1 MLHALQVQPDLAA
14 SRARIVAAADEER
27 RRLVR
32 DLHDGAQPHL
42 VNTIITL
49 KLALRAL
56 EDEDEDA
63 SALVTAALDHAERAT
78 LELRELA
85 RGILPS
91 ALVRSGLR
99 AGVQTLAARAP
110 VPVDVDVSVSR
121 LPAAIEATAYLIVA
135 EALTNVV
142 KHARAQR
149 AAVTARVDDGMLLL
163 EVADDGVGGARADR
177 SGLIGLG
184 DRLAAV
190 DGRLWIESPD
200 NGGTL
205 VAVAIPLGPQL
216 AVPTEPLQ
224 R

>member
-1 MLHALQVQPDLAA
+1 MLDVLQDQPDLVA

-63 SALVTAALDHAERAT
+63 SALVAAALDHVERAT

-91 ALVRSGLR
+91 ALVRNGLR
-99 AGVQTLAARAP
+99 AGVETLAARIP
-110 VPVDVDVSVSR
+110 VPVDIDVFVGR
-121 LPAAIEATAYLIVA
+121 LPAAVEATAYFVVA

-142 KHARAQR
+142 KHACATRAGV
-149 AAVTARVDDGMLLL
+149 AARIDAGTLLVDVFDNGI
-163 EVADDGVGGARADR
+163 GGAGPDG
-177 SGLIGLG
+177 SGLIGLA

-190 DGRLWIESPD
+190 EGRLRVESPVD
-200 NGGTL
+200 GGTL
-205 VAVAIPLGPQL
+205 VAVAIPLGPQ
-216 AVPTEPLQ
+216 VVM
-224 R
+224 

>member
-1 MLHALQVQPDLAA
+1 MLDALQDQPDLVA

-63 SALVTAALDHAERAT
+63 SALVAAALDHAERAT
-78 LELRELA
+78 LEMRELA

-91 ALVRSGLR
+91 ALVRNGLR
-99 AGVQTLAARAP
+99 AGVETLAARTPLP
-110 VPVDVDVSVSR
+110 VEIDVFVGR
-121 LPAAIEATAYLIVA
+121 LPAAVEATAYFVVA

-142 KHARAQR
+142 KHACATRASV
-149 AAVTARVDDGMLLL
+149 AARIDAGALLVDVSDDGI
-163 EVADDGVGGARADR
+163 GGARPDG
-177 SGLIGLG
+177 SGLVGLA

-190 DGRLWIESPD
+190 EGRLRIESAA
-200 NGGTL
+200 NCGTL
-205 VAVAIPLGPQL
+205 VTVAIPLGPQVVL
-216 AVPTEPLQ
+216 
-224 R
+224 

>member
-49 KLALRAL
+49 KLALQAL

-78 LELRELA
+78 LELREVA

-99 AGVQTLAARAP
+99 AGVRTLAARAP
-110 VPVDVDVSVSR
+110 VPVDVDVPVGR
-121 LPAAIEATAYLIVA
+121 LPAAVEATAYFVVA

-149 AAVTARVDDGMLLL
+149 AAVSAQVDDGMLLL
-163 EVADDGVGGARADR
+163 EVADDGVGGARTDR

-190 DGRLWIESPD
+190 DGRLRIESSAD
-200 NGGTL
+200 GGTL
-205 VAVAIPLGPQL
+205 IAVAIPLGPQL
-216 AVPTEPLQ
+216 AVPTEPI
-224 R
+224 RR

>member
-1 MLHALQVQPDLAA
+1 MLEALQDQPDLVA

-27 RRLVR
+27 RQLVR

-56 EDEDEDA
+56 EDEDEDEDA
-63 SALVTAALDHAERAT
+63 SALVAAALDHAERAT

-91 ALVRSGLR
+91 ALVRHGLR
-99 AGVQTLAARAP
+99 AGVQTLAARTPLP
-110 VPVDVDVSVSR
+110 VEIDVFVGR
-121 LPAAIEATAYLIVA
+121 LPAAVEATAYFVVA

-142 KHARAQR
+142 EHACATRAGV
-149 AAVTARVDDGMLLL
+149 AARIDAATLLVDVFDNGI
-163 EVADDGVGGARADR
+163 GGARPDG
-177 SGLIGLG
+177 SGLVGLA

-190 DGRLWIESPD
+190 EGRLRVESPAD
-200 NGGTL
+200 GGTL
-205 VAVAIPLGPQL
+205 VAVAIPLGPQ
-216 AVPTEPLQ
+216 VVM
-224 R
+224 